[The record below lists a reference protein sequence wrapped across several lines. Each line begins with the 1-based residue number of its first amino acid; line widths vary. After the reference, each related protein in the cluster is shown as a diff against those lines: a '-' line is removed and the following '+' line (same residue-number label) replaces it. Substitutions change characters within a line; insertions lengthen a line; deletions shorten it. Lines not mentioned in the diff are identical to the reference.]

1 MEIRRA
7 IEADAGEAAEVLRR
21 SIAELCRPDHHDDP
35 AILTGWL
42 ANKTPETVAAW
53 IADPDTLLM
62 VAVDV
67 TGAIAGVGSAAD
79 SGEITLNYVSPTF
92 RFRGVSRAMVAR
104 LEQHLAGLGRRR
116 AVLTSTATAH
126 RFYLSAGYQDDGP
139 PKPWPGGRIH
149 PMAKELG

>member
-7 IEADAGEAAEVLRR
+7 IDADTVEAAEVLRR

-35 AILTGWL
+35 AILAGWL

-53 IADPDTLLM
+53 IADPDTLVM
-62 VAVDV
+62 VAIDA
-67 TGAIAGVGSAAD
+67 TGAIAGVGSAANA
-79 SGEITLNYVSPTF
+79 GEITCNYVAPTF

-104 LEQHLAGLGRRR
+104 LEQYLASLGRRR

-126 RFYLSAGYQDDGP
+126 RFYLSAGYLDDGP
-139 PKPWPGGRIH
+139 SKPWPGGSIH
-149 PMAKELG
+149 PMVKQFG